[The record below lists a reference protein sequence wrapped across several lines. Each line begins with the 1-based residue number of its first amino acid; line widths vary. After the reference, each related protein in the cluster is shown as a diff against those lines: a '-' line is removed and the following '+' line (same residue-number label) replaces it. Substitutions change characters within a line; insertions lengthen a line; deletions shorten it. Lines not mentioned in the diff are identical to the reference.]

1 MSILLPRRLPSRDL
15 LLDLAI
21 GAGLTVYLMA
31 ATSLD
36 PNSAEWETTRD
47 VVEGIAVALRR
58 VWTIPALIMV
68 VLITGFNDL
77 TTWPYP
83 LGLAIMLFTVA
94 AQRRMRWSAWAGAA
108 VGAVLLLLP
117 WPTDERLTGGLLVY
131 LIPEVL
137 LFTVAPVLLG
147 LYLRALAQ
155 RSAQQKQH
163 QMLEAQRVRAE
174 ERNRLA
180 NEIHDVVAHR
190 VSLMVVHTG
199 ALKLAATDEK
209 TRKTADLVRSLGR
222 LALEELR
229 EVVGVLRSEESAP
242 LQPMASLDKLA
253 TLVDEERAA
262 GQRLEFV
269 QAGQERK
276 LPSIVERTAY
286 RVVQE
291 SLTNAR
297 KHAPG
302 AAVVVRLTWRP
313 STLDIEVHN
322 GKPVTRSG
330 GFPAGGHGLRS
341 LQERVGLVSGTFR
354 AGPAG
359 DGGWAVYASL
369 PYGGDS

>member
-1 MSILLPRRLPSRDL
+1 MSIFLPRRLPARDL

-31 ATSLD
+31 AASLEG
-36 PNSAEWETTRD
+36 NNAHWEVTRD
-47 VVEGIAVALRR
+47 VAEGIAVALRR
-58 VWTIPALIMV
+58 VWTVPALIAV
-68 VLITGFNDL
+68 IVITAFNDL
-77 TTWPYP
+77 NNWPYP
-83 LGLAIMLFTVA
+83 LGLAIMIFTLA
-94 AQRRMRWSAWAGAA
+94 YQRAGKWLAWAGAGI
-108 VGAVLLLLP
+108 GAALLLLP
-117 WPTDERLTGGLLVY
+117 WPTDDRLSSGVLIY

-137 LFTVAPVLLG
+137 LFSLVPVLAG
-147 LYLRALAQ
+147 LYARSLSQRAADTERRQ
-155 RSAQQKQH
+155 R
-163 QMLEAQRVRAE
+163 LEEQRVRAE

-229 EVVGVLRSEESAP
+229 DVVGVLRSGQTPP
-242 LQPMASLDKLA
+242 LQPMASLGNLE
-253 TLVDEERAA
+253 TLVEEERAA
-262 GQRLEFV
+262 GQRVDFV
-269 QAGQERK
+269 QVGQERK
-276 LPSIVERTAY
+276 LASTVERTAY

-302 AAVVVRLTWRP
+302 SAVMVRLTWLT
-313 STLDIEVHN
+313 STLEIEVRN
-322 GKPVTRSG
+322 GKATAKSAGLPE
-330 GFPAGGHGLRS
+330 GGHGLRS
-341 LQERVGLVSGTFR
+341 LRERVGLVAGKLR

-359 DGGWAVYASL
+359 DGGWAVNVSL